1 MAKMIYDT
9 LKLLMSGSVTNDVAN
24 FIKSVINALQTLMSD
39 DQVAVLL
46 GVFTGIAGSLMTI
59 YLFMDLLDKASKD
72 MVTLEKLI
80 TTFIKW
86 FVAMVILI
94 YLQDLLVAMFK
105 VAMGMYSM
113 LANSSV
119 KSTQQMGIQY
129 FPGVNPDPSKWPAYN
144 VVKESFEGAGY
155 KNSASAVAKKISVF
169 IGALIPMAAMYIGK
183 IAAFLMAAGNA
194 VIVVV
199 RTIFAP
205 VGIVQMFDEGQ
216 RSAGV
221 RYLKKFFSEALT
233 FAVILG
239 ILFAASKLQSA
250 LMLNILSGKPFEGKL
265 TVDNMDSVL
274 GIKHC
279 VPIIVIQLAATG
291 GIFKANQIANDIVG
305 V

>member
-105 VAMGMYSM
+105 VAQTVRLNLHNKWVS
-113 LANSSV
+113 NIF
-119 KSTQQMGIQY
+119 QM
-129 FPGVNPDPSKWPAYN
+129 
-144 VVKESFEGAGY
+144 
-155 KNSASAVAKKISVF
+155 
-169 IGALIPMAAMYIGK
+169 
-183 IAAFLMAAGNA
+183 
-194 VIVVV
+194 
-199 RTIFAP
+199 
-205 VGIVQMFDEGQ
+205 
-216 RSAGV
+216 
-221 RYLKKFFSEALT
+221 
-233 FAVILG
+233 
-239 ILFAASKLQSA
+239 
-250 LMLNILSGKPFEGKL
+250 
-265 TVDNMDSVL
+265 
-274 GIKHC
+274 
-279 VPIIVIQLAATG
+279 
-291 GIFKANQIANDIVG
+291 
-305 V
+305 

>member
-39 DQVAVLL
+39 DQVAILL

-72 MVTLEKLI
+72 MITLEKLI

-113 LANSSV
+113 LENSSV

-129 FPGVNPDPSKWPAYN
+129 FPGVNPDPSKWPAYD

-183 IAAFLMAAGNA
+183 IAACEYQA
-194 VIVVV
+194 
-199 RTIFAP
+199 
-205 VGIVQMFDEGQ
+205 
-216 RSAGV
+216 
-221 RYLKKFFSEALT
+221 
-233 FAVILG
+233 
-239 ILFAASKLQSA
+239 
-250 LMLNILSGKPFEGKL
+250 
-265 TVDNMDSVL
+265 
-274 GIKHC
+274 
-279 VPIIVIQLAATG
+279 G
-291 GIFKANQIANDIVG
+291 GIPDYVC
-305 V
+305 

>member
-129 FPGVNPDPSKWPAYN
+129 FPDVNPDPSKWPAYD

-155 KNSASAVAKKISVF
+155 KNSASAVAAYLLVRS
-169 IGALIPMAAMYIGK
+169 
-183 IAAFLMAAGNA
+183 FLW
-194 VIVVV
+194 
-199 RTIFAP
+199 R
-205 VGIVQMFDEGQ
+205 
-216 RSAGV
+216 
-221 RYLKKFFSEALT
+221 LC
-233 FAVILG
+233 ILE
-239 ILFAASKLQSA
+239 KLQHS
-250 LMLNILSGKPFEGKL
+250 
-265 TVDNMDSVL
+265 
-274 GIKHC
+274 
-279 VPIIVIQLAATG
+279 
-291 GIFKANQIANDIVG
+291 
-305 V
+305 